1 MSSSQM
7 CCSIWR
13 WNGSFW
19 WHWSGQVFLPTCQPI
34 QNKPTMLLFFG
45 RKEKR
50 RRLKWKNQIGVVLTG
65 SLLYRG
71 SQNFSK
77 VYRNLTLSRAS
88 LAKSVILL
96 SCSCH
101 CFNKNYKNSHQI
113 EIKTLLLLQSI
124 SLHFLSF
131 LQNVVQVKCNTLMS
145 LDWEACKT
153 PSTAFTSGPLIWSR
167 R

>member
-1 MSSSQM
+1 MYNRREFTERWKTSVFGLWSWGIKKRLLVTRLQILSLPWQRGMSSSQM

-34 QNKPTMLLFFG
+34 QNKPTMLLFLG

-50 RRLKWKNQIGVVLTG
+50 RRWKWKNQIGVVLTG

-71 SQNFSK
+71 SQNFSR

-101 CFNKNYKNSHQI
+101 CFNKNFKNS
-113 EIKTLLLLQSI
+113 SNR
-124 SLHFLSF
+124 S
-131 LQNVVQVKCNTLMS
+131 
-145 LDWEACKT
+145 
-153 PSTAFTSGPLIWSR
+153 
-167 R
+167 

>member
-1 MSSSQM
+1 
-7 CCSIWR
+7 
-13 WNGSFW
+13 
-19 WHWSGQVFLPTCQPI
+19 
-34 QNKPTMLLFFG
+34 MLLFFG

-50 RRLKWKNQIGVVLTG
+50 RRWKWKNQIGVVLTG

-101 CFNKNYKNSHQI
+101 CFNKKYKNFSNRNKNQI

-153 PSTAFTSGPLIWSR
+153 PSTAFTSGPLI
-167 R
+167 